1 MRIAPSEPS
10 VPGSTVLLRVLLVLA
25 PAAAGLV
32 AWGWWT
38 GVAAVRE
45 TRSELHR
52 LLERRSALED
62 ANRELRRQLAGL
74 RHDREARARAAREV
88 LHAAAPGEVVVVL
101 PSPTPGAWP

>member
-1 MRIAPSEPS
+1 MRIAPSELS
-10 VPGSTVLLRVLLVLA
+10 VPGRTVLLRVFLVLA